1 MYIKL
6 EDKTGNE
13 IAKLPINPDIVNIKK
28 VRKQMTSKGKTAA
41 TYLLSNEIL
50 QWVEDYSKQ
59 TMRKKSLVVEL
70 ALTKFKNLCETINE
84 VRVD

>member
-1 MYIKL
+1 
-6 EDKTGNE
+6 
-13 IAKLPINPDIVNIKK
+13 
-28 VRKQMTSKGKTAA
+28 MTSKGKTAA

-50 QWVEDYSKQ
+50 QWVENYSKQ

-84 VRVD
+84 VKVD